1 MLRYKNIYMEKANL
15 TLYTVIG
22 KPERIPDAIQKFF
35 AAVAKEAVVA
45 EGQTVLTL
53 QDDTEITF
61 NISHRRDR
69 QEFIASHTEG
79 MANYFLQA
87 ETENEELKTNVIRQI
102 QCFNCVTGIV
112 FEIDENEERT
122 NYIINTLFD
131 LAAEINGFLLYP
143 NMSLFNGKRQL
154 VFSIQGESELE
165 SFAPVANADLLDEG
179 RPEDTEADLAR
190 QERSMARLKAE
201 DIPYLPHLRSEVNE
215 QEAHIKSREEIV
227 QRAVALFAVAVYSEV
242 MLSENP
248 DRDEALGYVGKLDE
262 IYGAGQWLTP
272 KESAYLANPSP
283 DQHECIQF
291 VWRYECCG
299 ALLWAAGITDDLPY
313 PSEICDVPI
322 IAQLFWQQ
330 KSIADLLSKGYARPD
345 AELLDAA
352 DLTLRYDWACVDA
365 RIHGKEA
372 PAKLDGGIVMERH
385 YALNW
390 VIGAN
395 GGAPWDEIQPTT

>member
-1 MLRYKNIYMEKANL
+1 MEKANL
-15 TLYTVIG
+15 TFYTVIG
-22 KPERIPDAIQKFF
+22 NPGRIPAAIQKLF
-35 AAVAKEAVVA
+35 APVAKEAAVS

-53 QDDTEITF
+53 QDDSSITF
-61 NISHRRDR
+61 NISHRRNR

-87 ETENEELKTNVIRQI
+87 ETENEALKTNIIRQI

-112 FEIDENEERT
+112 FEIGDDTERT
-122 NYIINTLFD
+122 DYIVNTLFD
-131 LAAEINGFLLYP
+131 LAEELNGFLLYP
-143 NMSLFNGKRQL
+143 NMSIFNGKRQL
-154 VFSIQGESELE
+154 VFSIQGESELKE
-165 SFAPVANADLLDEG
+165 FTPIANADLLDEG
-179 RPEDTEADLAR
+179 RAEDTEADLAR
-190 QERSMARLKAE
+190 RERSLARLKAE
-201 DIPYLPHLRSEVNE
+201 GIPYLPQLRSEVNE
-215 QEAHIKSREEIV
+215 QEARLKSREEIV
-227 QRAVALFAVAVYSEV
+227 QRAVALFAVAVYAEV
-242 MLSENP
+242 LLSENP

-262 IYGAGQWLTP
+262 IYGVSHWLTP
-272 KESAYLANPSP
+272 KEAAYLADPSP
-283 DQHECIQF
+283 EQQESIQF

-322 IAQLFWQQ
+322 IAQLFWQH
-330 KSIADLLSKGYARPD
+330 KGIGDLLSKGYARPD

-372 PAKLDGGIVMERH
+372 PAALDGGIVMERH

-390 VIGAN
+390 VVGAD